1 MLRLWLNTDLAFG
14 DSARPLTAE
23 FAEAVQG
30 IAMTNA
36 KPKVPLD
43 AE

>member
-30 IAMTNA
+30 IAIPTA
-36 KPKVPLD
+36 RPVVPLD

>member
-1 MLRLWLNTDLAFG
+1 MLRLWLNTDLGFG

-30 IAMTNA
+30 IAIAGA
-36 KPKVPLD
+36 KPNVPLD